1 LVRIHGSARAESD
14 AARSIVDRRPSHPWG
29 VDSETGRL
37 TDVLL
42 SPPTHL
48 AMVPCN
54 AVTRDSL
61 ARGLS
66 CCSVSAVAQH
76 RALTSRL
83 DAAGVRCHLVPSR
96 PGLSD
101 LAFTRDSVLMTP
113 WGLVELRPSEP
124 HRRGEAAHLAA
135 ALKDSGIGSLGAVEE
150 GKVEGGD
157 VCLLRPGLVMIAI
170 SGERTDE
177 AGARALGRIFERR
190 GWRALYTRIDPRY
203 LHLDTQFTL
212 VSKHFAVACL
222 DTLEAGFA
230 ETMAGLGIDLLP
242 ATPGEV
248 DRLEANLLSLG
259 GCRVAAPS
267 GETRL
272 NRALR
277 RRGYDLIEVEID
289 QFVRCGGGVHCLT
302 MPLGRSAQ
310 LP

>member
-1 LVRIHGSARAESD
+1 MLLGSAIAESS
-14 AARSIVDRRPSHPWG
+14 ATEQLIERRSPWRWG

-37 TDVLL
+37 SDVLL
-42 SPPTHL
+42 SAPAHL

-66 CCSVSAVAQH
+66 SCAASAGAQH
-76 RALTSRL
+76 RALASRL
-83 DAAGVRCHLVPSR
+83 EAAGVECHFVPPK

-124 HRRGEAAHLAA
+124 HRRSEAAHLTAV
-135 ALKDSGIGSLGAVEE
+135 LSRRGIECLGVVGE

-157 VCLLRPGLVMIAI
+157 VCILRPGLVLIGI
-170 SGERTDE
+170 SGDRTDT
-177 AGARALGRIFERR
+177 AGALALGRIFERR
-190 GWRALYTRIDPRY
+190 GWRAVYTRIDPRY
-203 LHLDTQFTL
+203 LHLDTQFTM
-212 VSKHFAVACL
+212 VSSRRGVACL

-230 ETMAGLGIDLLP
+230 ATMADLGIALLP
-242 ATPGEV
+242 ATPDEV

-259 GCRVAAPS
+259 GRRVVAPAGGS
-267 GETRL
+267 RINRELGRL
-272 NRALR
+272 
-277 RRGYDLIEVEID
+277 GYEVIEVEID

-302 MPLGRSAQ
+302 MPLARTAPLS
-310 LP
+310 

>member
-1 LVRIHGSARAESD
+1 
-14 AARSIVDRRPSHPWG
+14 
-29 VDSETGRL
+29 
-37 TDVLL
+37 
-42 SPPTHL
+42 
-48 AMVPCN
+48 MVPCN

-66 CCSVSAVAQH
+66 SCAASAGAQH
-76 RALTSRL
+76 RALVAKLES
-83 DAAGVRCHLVPSR
+83 AGVDCHVVAPS

-101 LAFTRDSVLMTP
+101 LAFTRDAVFMTP

-124 HRRGEAAHLAA
+124 HRRDEPAHLAG
-135 ALKDSGIGSLGAVEE
+135 ALGRLGIARLGAVGG

-157 VCLLRPGLVMIAI
+157 VCLLRPGLVMIGI

-203 LHLDTQFTL
+203 LHLDTQFSL
-212 VSKHFAVACL
+212 VSRHRAVACL
-222 DTLEAGFA
+222 DTLESGFA
-230 ETMAGLGIDLLP
+230 ATMAGLGIELIP
-242 ATPGEV
+242 VTPGEV

-259 GCRVAAPS
+259 GCRIVAPAGDS
-267 GETRL
+267 RINRL
-272 NRALR
+272 LR
-277 RRGYDLIEVEID
+277 RLGHDLIEVEID

-302 MPLGRSAQ
+302 MPLARAAP

>member
-1 LVRIHGSARAESD
+1 MSQ
-14 AARSIVDRRPSHPWG
+14 RPAGAGLSPEPSFEPAGRGRWG

-42 SPPTHL
+42 SAPTHL

-66 CCSVSAVAQH
+66 SCAASAGIQH
-76 RALTSRL
+76 RALVSRL
-83 DAAGVRCHLVPSR
+83 EAAGARCHLVPPK

-101 LAFTRDSVLMTP
+101 LAFTRDALFMTP
-113 WGLVELRPSEP
+113 WGAVELRPSEP
-124 HRRGEAAHLAA
+124 HRSGEPAHLAA
-135 ALKDSGIGSLGAVEE
+135 ALRDLGIETLGAVGE

-157 VCLLRPGLVMIAI
+157 VCLLRPGLVMIGI
-170 SGERTDE
+170 SGGRTDE
-177 AGARALGRIFERR
+177 AGARSLGRIFERF

-203 LHLDTQFTL
+203 LHLDTQFSL
-212 VSKHFAVACL
+212 VSRHRAVACL
-222 DTLEAGFA
+222 DTLESGFA
-230 ETMAGLGIDLLP
+230 ATMTALGIDLIP

-259 GCRVAAPS
+259 GCRIVAPAGDS
-267 GETRL
+267 RINRL
-272 NRALR
+272 LR
-277 RRGYDLIEVEID
+277 RLGHDLIEVEID

-302 MPLGRSAQ
+302 MPLARAAP

>member
-1 LVRIHGSARAESD
+1 MLLGSAVAQSSATEQSTER
-14 AARSIVDRRPSHPWG
+14 RSPRLWG

-37 TDVLL
+37 TDLLL

-54 AVTRDSL
+54 AVTRESL

-66 CCSVSAVAQH
+66 SCTASAGAEH
-76 RALTSRL
+76 RALVSRL
-83 DAAGVRCHLVPSR
+83 EAAGVECHVVP
-96 PGLSD
+96 PKAGLSD
-101 LAFTRDSVLMTP
+101 LAFTRDAVFMTP
-113 WGLVELRPSEP
+113 WGLIELRPSEP
-124 HRRGEAAHLAA
+124 HRRGEAAHLVA
-135 ALKDSGIGSLGAVEE
+135 ALDRLGIESIGAVDE

-157 VCLLRPGLVMIAI
+157 VCLVRPGLVMIGI

-177 AGARALGRIFERR
+177 AGAKALGRIFEGR

-212 VSKHFAVACL
+212 VSDDCGVACL
-222 DTLEAGFA
+222 ETLETGFA
-230 ETMAGLGIDLLP
+230 ETLAGLGIELLP
-242 ATPGEV
+242 AAPDEV

-259 GCRVAAPS
+259 GGRVVAPA
-267 GETRL
+267 GETRI

-277 RRGYDLIEVEID
+277 RRGYALIEVEID

-302 MPLGRSAQ
+302 MPLARAA
-310 LP
+310 PRP

>member
-1 LVRIHGSARAESD
+1 MFLEAARAEG
-14 AARSIVDRRPSHPWG
+14 AAGSIGRSFPDRWG
-29 VDSETGRL
+29 ADSETGRL

-66 CCSVSAVAQH
+66 SCTVSAARQH
-76 RALTSRL
+76 RALAARL
-83 DAAGVRCHLVPSR
+83 EAAGVRCHIAPSK

-101 LAFTRDSVLMTP
+101 LAFTRDSVVMTP
-113 WGLVELRPSEP
+113 WGLVGLRPSEP
-124 HRRGEAAHLAA
+124 HRRGEAAHLVA
-135 ALKDSGIGSLGAVEE
+135 ALKGIGIESLGTVEE

-157 VCLLRPGLVMIAI
+157 VCFLRPGLVMIAI

-203 LHLDTQFTL
+203 LHLDTQFAL
-212 VSKHFAVACL
+212 VSKHLGVACL
-222 DTLEAGFA
+222 ETLESGFA

-242 ATPGEV
+242 ATPDEV
-248 DRLEANLLSLG
+248 DRLEVNLLSLG
-259 GCRVAAPS
+259 GCRVVAPA
-267 GETRL
+267 GETRV

>member
-1 LVRIHGSARAESD
+1 MSQRPAAGAGLPQEPGFERAG
-14 AARSIVDRRPSHPWG
+14 RGRWG

-66 CCSVSAVAQH
+66 SCAASAGVQH
-76 RALTSRL
+76 RTLVARL
-83 DAAGVRCHLVPSR
+83 QAARVRCHLVPPK

-101 LAFTRDSVLMTP
+101 LAFTRDSLFMTP
-113 WGLVELRPSEP
+113 WGVVELSPSEP
-124 HRRGEAAHLAA
+124 HRRGEPAHLAA
-135 ALKDSGIGSLGAVEE
+135 ALRHLGIETLGAVGE
-150 GKVEGGD
+150 GRVEGGD
-157 VCLLRPGLVMIAI
+157 VCLLRPGLVMIGI
-170 SGERTDE
+170 SGERTNE
-177 AGARALGRIFERR
+177 AGARALGRIFEQR

-203 LHLDTQFTL
+203 LHLDTQFSL
-212 VSKHFAVACL
+212 ISRHRAVACL
-222 DTLEAGFA
+222 DTLESGFA
-230 ETMAGLGIDLLP
+230 ETMAGLGIELLP
-242 ATPGEV
+242 VTPGEV

-259 GCRVAAPS
+259 GCRIVAPA
-267 GETRL
+267 GDTRI
-272 NRALR
+272 NRLLR
-277 RRGYDLIEVEID
+277 RLGHDLVEVEID

-302 MPLGRSAQ
+302 MPLARAAP

>member
-1 LVRIHGSARAESD
+1 MIQGSARAEGIASGE
-14 AARSIVDRRPSHPWG
+14 SRRRQAPTPWG
-29 VDSETGRL
+29 VASETGRL

-66 CCSVSAVAQH
+66 SCAASAGTQH
-76 RALTSRL
+76 RALVTRL
-83 DAAGVRCHLVPSR
+83 EAEGSRCHVVPPK

-101 LAFTRDSVLMTP
+101 LAFTRDSVFMTP
-113 WGLVELRPSEP
+113 WGIVELRPSEP
-124 HRRGEAAHLAA
+124 HRRGEPAHLAG
-135 ALKDSGIGSLGAVEE
+135 ALRRLGIETLGAVDE

-157 VCLLRPGLVMIAI
+157 VCLLRPGLVMIGI

-177 AGARALGRIFERR
+177 AGARALGRIFERQ
-190 GWRALYTRIDPRY
+190 GWQALYTRIDPRY
-203 LHLDTQFTL
+203 LHLDTQFSL
-212 VSKHFAVACL
+212 VSRHRAVACL
-222 DTLEAGFA
+222 DSLESGFA
-230 ETMAGLGIDLLP
+230 ETMADLGIELLP
-242 ATPGEV
+242 ATPDEV

-259 GCRVAAPS
+259 GCRVVAPA
-267 GETRL
+267 GGTRI
-272 NRALR
+272 NRRLR
-277 RRGYDLIEVEID
+277 SLGHDLIEVEID

-302 MPLGRSAQ
+302 MPLARSAP

>member
-1 LVRIHGSARAESD
+1 MLLGSAAAETG
-14 AARSIVDRRPSHPWG
+14 ATERPIERTGTRRWG

-37 TDVLL
+37 TGLLL

-66 CCSVSAVAQH
+66 SCTASAGAQH
-76 RALTSRL
+76 RAMVSKLE
-83 DAAGVRCHLVPSR
+83 AAGVDCHLVPPK
-96 PGLSD
+96 PGLAD
-101 LAFTRDSVLMTP
+101 LAFTRDSLLMTP
-113 WGLVELRPSEP
+113 WGLVGLRPSEP
-124 HRRGEAAHLAA
+124 HRRGEPAHLAG
-135 ALKDSGIGSLGAVEE
+135 ALDRLDIGALGVVDE

-157 VCLLRPGLVMIAI
+157 VCLLRAGLVMIGI

-177 AGARALGRIFERR
+177 AGGRALGRIFERR
-190 GWRALYTRIDPRY
+190 GWRALYTRIEPRY

-212 VSKHFAVACL
+212 VSKHLGVACL
-222 DTLEAGFA
+222 ETLEDGFA
-230 ETMAGLGIDLLP
+230 ERMAGLGIELLP
-242 ATPGEV
+242 ATPGEI

-259 GCRVAAPS
+259 GCRVVAPG

-272 NRALR
+272 NRMLR
-277 RRGYDLIEVEID
+277 QRGYDLIEVEID

-302 MPLGRSAQ
+302 MPLGRSAS

>member
-1 LVRIHGSARAESD
+1 MIQSSALAESL
-14 AARSIVDRRPSHPWG
+14 AVGPSGERHSHHPWG
-29 VDSETGRL
+29 VDSETGHL
-37 TDVLL
+37 TDILL

-66 CCSVSAVAQH
+66 SCAVSAVGQH
-76 RALTSRL
+76 RALVARL
-83 DAAGVRCHLVPSR
+83 EAAGVKCHLVPSK

-101 LAFTRDSVLMTP
+101 LAFTRDSVFMTP

-124 HRRGEAAHLAA
+124 HRRGEAAHLVA
-135 ALKDSGIGSLGAVEE
+135 ALKGVGVESLGAVDQ

-190 GWRALYTRIDPRY
+190 GWKALYTRIDPRY

-212 VSKHFAVACL
+212 VSKHLGVACL
-222 DTLEAGFA
+222 ETLEAGFA
-230 ETMAGLGIDLLP
+230 ETMAGLGIDLLR

-259 GCRVAAPS
+259 GCRAVAPA

-272 NRALR
+272 NLELR

-310 LP
+310 LT

>member
-1 LVRIHGSARAESD
+1 MRVPGSAGAQSRVTPGREPNS
-14 AARSIVDRRPSHPWG
+14 RWR

-66 CCSVSAVAQH
+66 SCAVSAVAQH
-76 RALTSRL
+76 RTLAARL
-83 DAAGVRCHLVPSR
+83 EDAGAKCHLVPSK

-101 LAFTRDSVLMTP
+101 LAFTRDSLLMTP
-113 WGLVELRPSEP
+113 WGIVELRPSEP
-124 HRRGEAAHLAA
+124 HRRGEPAYLVE
-135 ALKDSGIGSLGAVEE
+135 ALKGLGIETLGAVGE
-150 GKVEGGD
+150 GRVEGGD
-157 VCLLRPGLVMIAI
+157 VCLLRPGFVLIGI

-190 GWRALYTRIDPRY
+190 GWRAFYTRIDPRY

-212 VSKHFAVACL
+212 VSKHFGVACL
-222 DTLEAGFA
+222 ETLEPGFA
-230 ETMAGLGIDLLP
+230 GTMSGLGIDLHP
-242 ATPGEV
+242 AAPDEV

-259 GCRVAAPS
+259 GCRVVAPA
-267 GETRL
+267 GETRINL
-272 NRALR
+272 ELR

-289 QFVRCGGGVHCLT
+289 QFIRCGGGVHCLT
-302 MPLGRSAQ
+302 MPLARSAQ
-310 LP
+310 YP

>member
-1 LVRIHGSARAESD
+1 MFHGSARAESD
-14 AARSIVDRRPSHPWG
+14 TAERSLERHGPCRWG

-37 TDVLL
+37 TDLLL

-66 CCSVSAVAQH
+66 SCAASAGTQH
-76 RALTSRL
+76 RALVARL
-83 DAAGVRCHLVPSR
+83 EAMGVECHVVPPK

-124 HRRGEAAHLAA
+124 HRRGEAAHLAG
-135 ALKDSGIGSLGAVEE
+135 ALRRLGIESLGAVDD

-157 VCLLRPGLVMIAI
+157 VCLLRPGLVMIGI
-170 SGERTDE
+170 SDERTDE

-212 VSKHFAVACL
+212 VSDDCAVACL
-222 DTLEAGFA
+222 ETLETGFA
-230 ETMAGLGIDLLP
+230 ETMAGLGIELIP

-259 GCRVAAPS
+259 GRRVVAPA
-267 GETRL
+267 GDTPV

-277 RRGYDLIEVEID
+277 RRGYELIEVEID

-302 MPLGRSAQ
+302 MPLGRNT
-310 LP
+310 PRP

>member
-1 LVRIHGSARAESD
+1 MFLESACPQGSAADLSSERHGSPR
-14 AARSIVDRRPSHPWG
+14 WG

-37 TDVLL
+37 TDLLL

-66 CCSVSAVAQH
+66 SCAASAAVQH
-76 RALTSRL
+76 RAFAARL
-83 DAAGVRCHLVPSR
+83 ESAGVKCHVVPSK

-101 LAFTRDSVLMTP
+101 LAFTRDSLLMTP

-124 HRRGEAAHLAA
+124 HRRGEAAHLAS
-135 ALKDSGIGSLGAVEE
+135 ALKSLGVESLGAVGE
-150 GKVEGGD
+150 GRVEGGD
-157 VCLLRPGLVMIAI
+157 VCLLRPGLVMIGI

-190 GWRALYTRIDPRY
+190 GWRALYTAIDPRY

-212 VSKHFAVACL
+212 VSKHLGVACL
-222 DTLEAGFA
+222 ETLEAGFA
-230 ETMAGLGIDLLP
+230 GRMAGLGIDLVP

-259 GCRVAAPS
+259 GCRVVAPAGAS
-267 GETRL
+267 RINLE
-272 NRALR
+272 LR

-302 MPLGRSAQ
+302 MPLRRSAQ
-310 LP
+310 SS

>member
-1 LVRIHGSARAESD
+1 MS
-14 AARSIVDRRPSHPWG
+14 RSPAFGGLTQDPGLERSGRGRWG

-42 SPPTHL
+42 SAPTHL

-66 CCSVSAVAQH
+66 SCAASAGAQH
-76 RALTSRL
+76 RALVSAL
-83 DAAGVRCHLVPSR
+83 EAAGVECHLIPPK
-96 PGLSD
+96 PGLAD
-101 LAFTRDSVLMTP
+101 LAFTRDAVFMTP
-113 WGLVELRPSEP
+113 WGLVELSPSEP
-124 HRRGEAAHLAA
+124 HRRGEAAHLAG
-135 ALKDSGIGSLGAVEE
+135 ALRHLGIETLGAVGE

-157 VCLLRPGLVMIAI
+157 VCLLRPGLVMIGI

-203 LHLDTQFTL
+203 LHLDTQFSL
-212 VSKHFAVACL
+212 VSRHRAVACL
-222 DTLEAGFA
+222 ETLESGFEA
-230 ETMAGLGIDLLP
+230 TMAGLGIELL
-242 ATPGEV
+242 AVTPDEV

-259 GCRVAAPS
+259 GCRIVAPA
-267 GETRL
+267 GETRI
-272 NRALR
+272 NRLLR
-277 RRGYDLIEVEID
+277 NLGHDVIEAEIG

-302 MPLGRSAQ
+302 MPLARAAP

>member
-1 LVRIHGSARAESD
+1 MTIHGSARAESES
-14 AARSIVDRRPSHPWG
+14 AAPLAERTPAGPWG

-66 CCSVSAVAQH
+66 SCPASAVAQH
-76 RALTSRL
+76 RALAARL
-83 DAAGVRCHLVPSR
+83 EEAGVRCHLVPSK

-101 LAFTRDSVLMTP
+101 LAFTRDSLLMTP
-113 WGLVELRPSEP
+113 WGLVELSPSEP
-124 HRRGEAAHLAA
+124 HRRGEAAHLVA
-135 ALKDSGIGSLGAVEE
+135 ALKGIGVESLGPVGE
-150 GKVEGGD
+150 GRVEGGD

-177 AGARALGRIFERR
+177 AGARALGRIFERG
-190 GWRALYTRIDPRY
+190 GWTALYTRIDPRY

-222 DTLEAGFA
+222 ETLEPGFA
-230 ETMAGLGIDLLP
+230 GTMAGLGIDLLT

-259 GCRVAAPS
+259 GCRVVAPA

-277 RRGYDLIEVEID
+277 RRGYDLIQVEID

-302 MPLGRSAQ
+302 MPLGRSPQ

>member
-1 LVRIHGSARAESD
+1 MIQGSARKESL
-14 AARSIVDRRPSHPWG
+14 AGPRRWA

-42 SPPTHL
+42 SAPTHL

-66 CCSVSAVAQH
+66 SCAASAGTQH
-76 RALTSRL
+76 RALVSEL
-83 DAAGVRCHLVPSR
+83 QGSGVRCHLIPPR

-101 LAFTRDSVLMTP
+101 LAFTRDSVFMTP

-124 HRRGEAAHLAA
+124 HRRGEPAHLAG
-135 ALKDSGIGSLGAVEE
+135 ALRHLGIATLGAVGE
-150 GKVEGGD
+150 GRVEGGD
-157 VCLLRPGLVMIAI
+157 VCLLRPGLVLIGI

-177 AGARALGRIFERR
+177 AGARALGRIFERH

-203 LHLDTQFTL
+203 LHLDTQFSL
-212 VSKHFAVACL
+212 VSTHRAVACL
-222 DTLEAGFA
+222 DALESGFA
-230 ETMAGLGIDLLP
+230 ATMADLGIELLA
-242 ATPGEV
+242 ATPDEV

-259 GCRVAAPS
+259 GCRVVAPA
-267 GETRL
+267 GDTRI
-272 NRALR
+272 NRLLR
-277 RRGYDLIEVEID
+277 SLGHDLIEVEID

-302 MPLGRSAQ
+302 MPLARAAP

>member
-1 LVRIHGSARAESD
+1 MSQRPALGAGLREDPGFESPVR
-14 AARSIVDRRPSHPWG
+14 RRWG

-37 TDVLL
+37 THVLL

-66 CCSVSAVAQH
+66 SCAASAGAQH
-76 RALTSRL
+76 RALVSRL
-83 DAAGVRCHLVPSR
+83 EAAGVECHLVPPR

-101 LAFTRDSVLMTP
+101 LAFTRDSVFMTP
-113 WGLVELRPSEP
+113 WGFVELRPSEP
-124 HRRGEAAHLAA
+124 HRRGEAAHLAGV
-135 ALKDSGIGSLGAVEE
+135 LRQLGIDRLGAVSE

-157 VCLLRPGLVMIAI
+157 VCLLRPGLVMIGI

-203 LHLDTQFTL
+203 LHLDTQFSL
-212 VSKHFAVACL
+212 LSPNRAVACL
-222 DTLEAGFA
+222 ETLESGFA
-230 ETMAGLGIDLLP
+230 ATMAGLGIELLP
-242 ATPGEV
+242 VTPGEV
-248 DRLEANLLSLG
+248 DRLEANLFSLDGFRVVAPAG
-259 GCRVAAPS
+259 G
-267 GETRL
+267 TRI
-272 NRALR
+272 NRLLR
-277 RRGYDLIEVEID
+277 RLGFDLIEVEID

-302 MPLGRSAQ
+302 MPLARAAPSA
-310 LP
+310 

>member
-1 LVRIHGSARAESD
+1 MIQSFARAESNAVQRALKPD
-14 AARSIVDRRPSHPWG
+14 HPRHWG

-66 CCSVSAVAQH
+66 SCAASAGAQH
-76 RALTSRL
+76 RALVSEL
-83 DAAGVRCHLVPSR
+83 QASGVDCHLIPPK

-101 LAFTRDSVLMTP
+101 LAFTRDSVFMTP

-124 HRRGEAAHLAA
+124 HRRGEPAHLAG
-135 ALKDSGIGSLGAVEE
+135 ALRNLGIETLGAVGE
-150 GKVEGGD
+150 GRVEGGD
-157 VCLLRPGLVMIAI
+157 VCLLRPGLVMIGI

-177 AGARALGRIFERR
+177 AGARALGRIFERH

-203 LHLDTQFTL
+203 LHLDTQFSL
-212 VSKHFAVACL
+212 VSRHRAVACL
-222 DTLEAGFA
+222 DTLESGFA
-230 ETMAGLGIDLLP
+230 ATMADLGIELLA
-242 ATPGEV
+242 ATPDEV

-259 GCRVAAPS
+259 GCRMVAPA
-267 GETRL
+267 GDTRI
-272 NRALR
+272 NRLLR
-277 RRGYDLIEVEID
+277 RLGHDLIEVEID

-302 MPLGRSAQ
+302 MPLARAAP

>member
-1 LVRIHGSARAESD
+1 MMVSSARAESL
-14 AARSIVDRRPSHPWG
+14 AGPSRWG

-37 TDVLL
+37 ADVLL

-66 CCSVSAVAQH
+66 SCPASAGAQH
-76 RALTSRL
+76 RALVSRL
-83 DAAGVRCHLVPSR
+83 EAAAVRCHLDPPK

-101 LAFTRDSVLMTP
+101 LAFTRDSLLMTP

-124 HRRGEAAHLAA
+124 HRRGEATHLAGT
-135 ALKDSGIGSLGAVEE
+135 LRNLGIETLGAVEE
-150 GKVEGGD
+150 GRVEGGD
-157 VCLLRPGLVMIAI
+157 VCLLRPGLVMIGI

-177 AGARALGRIFERR
+177 AGAGALGRIFERH
-190 GWRALYTRIDPRY
+190 GWKALYTRIDPRY
-203 LHLDTQFTL
+203 LHLDTQFSL
-212 VSKHFAVACL
+212 VSRHRAVACL
-222 DTLEAGFA
+222 DSLESGFA
-230 ETMAGLGIDLLP
+230 AMMASLGIELLP
-242 ATPGEV
+242 VTPDEV

-259 GCRVAAPS
+259 GCRIVAPA
-267 GETRL
+267 GDTRI
-272 NRALR
+272 NRNLR
-277 RRGYDLIEVEID
+277 RLGHDLIEVEID

-302 MPLGRSAQ
+302 MPLARAAP

>member
-1 LVRIHGSARAESD
+1 MTIQGSARAESIAPD
-14 AARSIVDRRPSHPWG
+14 PSRERHRPGRWG

-66 CCSVSAVAQH
+66 SCAASAVAQH
-76 RALTSRL
+76 RALAARL
-83 DAAGVRCHLVPSR
+83 EASGVRCHVVPSK

-101 LAFTRDSVLMTP
+101 LAFTRDSLLMTP

-124 HRRGEAAHLAA
+124 HRRGEASHLLEP
-135 ALKDSGIGSLGAVEE
+135 LKGAGFEWLGAVEE

-177 AGARALGRIFERR
+177 VGARALGRIFESR
-190 GWRALYTRIDPRY
+190 GWQAIYTRIDPRY

-212 VSKHFAVACL
+212 VSKHLGIACAE
-222 DTLEAGFA
+222 TLEPGFA
-230 ETMAGLGIDLLP
+230 QRLAGLGIELVL

-259 GCRVAAPS
+259 GCRVVAPA
-267 GETRL
+267 GDTRL
-272 NRALR
+272 NLELR
-277 RRGYDLIEVEID
+277 RRGYDLIEVDID

-310 LP
+310 LS

>member
-1 LVRIHGSARAESD
+1 MIQSSARATGIAPERALESRD
-14 AARSIVDRRPSHPWG
+14 CRRWG

-54 AVTRDSL
+54 AVTREHL

-66 CCSVSAVAQH
+66 SCAISAVAQH
-76 RALTSRL
+76 RALAARL
-83 DAAGVRCHLVPSR
+83 EAAGVRCHLVPSK

-124 HRRGEAAHLAA
+124 HRRGEAAHLVA
-135 ALKDSGIGSLGAVEE
+135 ALKGVGVESLGAVDE

-157 VCLLRPGLVMIAI
+157 VCLLRPGLVLIAI

-177 AGARALGRIFERR
+177 AGARALGRIFESR

-212 VSKHFAVACL
+212 VSEHFGMACL
-222 DTLEAGFA
+222 ETLEAGFA
-230 ETMAGLGIDLLP
+230 ETMAGLGIDLIP
-242 ATPGEV
+242 ATSGEV

-259 GCRVAAPS
+259 DRRVVLPA

-272 NRALR
+272 NLELR
-277 RRGYDLIEVEID
+277 KRGYDLIEVEID

-302 MPLGRSAQ
+302 MPLGRIAQ

>member
-1 LVRIHGSARAESD
+1 MIRSFAREECLAGPG
-14 AARSIVDRRPSHPWG
+14 RWG

-37 TDVLL
+37 ADVLL

-66 CCSVSAVAQH
+66 SCTASAGAQH
-76 RALTSRL
+76 RALVSRL
-83 DAAGVRCHLVPSR
+83 EAAGAKCHLIP
-96 PGLSD
+96 PKLGLSD
-101 LAFTRDSVLMTP
+101 LAFTRDSVFMTP

-124 HRRGEAAHLAA
+124 HRRGEPAHLAG
-135 ALKDSGIGSLGAVEE
+135 ALRNLGIETLGAVGE

-157 VCLLRPGLVMIAI
+157 VCLLRPGLVMIGI

-190 GWRALYTRIDPRY
+190 GWNALYTRIDPRY
-203 LHLDTQFTL
+203 LHLDTQFSL
-212 VSKHFAVACL
+212 VSRHRAVACL
-222 DTLEAGFA
+222 ETLESGFA
-230 ETMAGLGIDLLP
+230 KTMAGLGIELVP
-242 ATPGEV
+242 ATPDEV

-259 GCRVAAPS
+259 GCRIVAPA
-267 GETRL
+267 GETRI
-272 NRALR
+272 NRLLR
-277 RRGYDLIEVEID
+277 GLGHDLIEVDID

-302 MPLGRSAQ
+302 MPLARAAP